1 MADVKLDSSEVRE
14 LEKVFGVTAPKRL
27 RRSMRRAL
35 SRTRSGARTETSKRV
50 REEYNIQ
57 ARRLKRDVV
66 LTRANYSSFSFRVI
80 GRNRTIGLM
89 SFRGKGGPPSPT
101 KAGVTAA
108 VKTGQRSLIRH
119 AFIRT
124 GLNGNKQVFTRYSS
138 SGGLLPKHKVTRGSN
153 AGKTKTKLRAIK
165 GPSAADMM
173 VGSEVEKTLG
183 DTAQDRFLTELQRNL
198 TFLLG
203 R

>member
-1 MADVKLDSSEVRE
+1 MADVKLDSSEVKE
-14 LEKVFGVTAPKRL
+14 LEKVFGITAPRELK
-27 RRSMRRAL
+27 RSMRRAL
-35 SRTRSGARTETSKRV
+35 SRTRRGAKTETSQRV
-50 REEYNIQ
+50 RDDYNIQ

-89 SFRGKGGPPSPT
+89 SFRGKGGPPNPT
-101 KAGVTAA
+101 KAGVSVA
-108 VKTGQRSLIRH
+108 VKIGQRKLIGN

-138 SGGLLPKHKVTRGSN
+138 SGKLLPKHRPTRGAN

-173 VGSEVEKTLG
+173 LGAEVEKPLG
-183 DTAQDRFLTELQRNL
+183 DNAQDQFLTELQRNL
-198 TFLLG
+198 KFLLG